1 MVRVTDDDRGIR
13 RVHLA
18 REALDAHV
26 VDALTDA
33 LTVPDGVRCVLLTGG
48 HEVFCSGAS
57 AEVLDGL
64 RRGELA
70 PTELLL
76 PRVVLDCHVPVVAAA
91 RGHAIGGGLA
101 LVASCDLAVLALDRR
116 YGATFT
122 QLGFTPGM
130 GSTSLLEHFLPPAL
144 AWELLLT
151 GRRATGRE
159 LAAHWPHVVAGDE
172 VLPRAT
178 ELCWQLAEQ
187 DPAVVGVLRRT
198 LAGRRREAFE
208 RARTTE
214 LLMHELTFGR
224 TG

>member
-1 MVRVTDDDRGIR
+1 MVHVTDDDRGVR
-13 RVHLA
+13 RVHLV
-18 REALDAHV
+18 RDALDTRV
-26 VDALTDA
+26 VAALADALA
-33 LTVPDGVRCVLLTGG
+33 VPDPVRCVLLTGG
-48 HEVFCSGAS
+48 DDVFCSGAS
-57 AEVLDGL
+57 AEVIEGL
-64 RRGELA
+64 RRGEVS

-76 PRVVLDCHVPVVAAA
+76 PRAVLDCRVPVVAAA

-130 GSTSLLEHFLPPAL
+130 GITALLEHFLPPAL
-144 AWELLLT
+144 AWDLLLT

-159 LAAHWPHVVAGDE
+159 LAGHWPQVVEGDE
-172 VLPRAT
+172 VLARAT
-178 ELCWQLAEQ
+178 ELCWQLADQ
-187 DPAVVGVLRRT
+187 VPHVVGVLKRT

-208 RARTTE
+208 RARTSE

-224 TG
+224 RG